1 MLDTLYLWSLKKW
14 IRLLL
19 NAILEFKH
27 FAAILSD
34 VRIFMT
40 IWQIISTNWY
50 QWLIYTLKKK
60 EYFITVWYAKRCN
73 KCSNSASLSQ
83 RLRYKKT
90 TTTTQNNVTVQMSL
104 TFARV
109 VTDYIFLYLIFS
121 LWWWIPCFSS
131 LIMEKT
137 THNFLKI
144 LTVSC
149 QGLGEKK
156 KGSDVL
162 NYLRTLFTQSL
173 SSQSK
178 IVIKFSFYTRTF

>member
-90 TTTTQNNVTVQMSL
+90 TTTTQNNVTVQISL

-156 KGSDVL
+156 RKWCAKLPKNVVYSE
-162 NYLRTLFTQSL
+162 F
-173 SSQSK
+173 
-178 IVIKFSFYTRTF
+178 KFSK

>member
-1 MLDTLYLWSLKKW
+1 MLQFYLTCAFLWLFDKQYPQIDINDSMISMIHLY
-14 IRLLL
+14 
-19 NAILEFKH
+19 FG
-27 FAAILSD
+27 
-34 VRIFMT
+34 
-40 IWQIISTNWY
+40 
-50 QWLIYTLKKK
+50 KK

-73 KCSNSASLSQ
+73 TCSNSASLSQ

-90 TTTTQNNVTVQMSL
+90 TTTTKNNVHVTVQMSL
-104 TFARV
+104 TFVRV

-149 QGLGEKK
+149 QGLGENKK
-156 KGSDVL
+156 RKWCAKLPKNVVYSE
-162 NYLRTLFTQSL
+162 F
-173 SSQSK
+173 
-178 IVIKFSFYTRTF
+178 KFSK

>member
-1 MLDTLYLWSLKKW
+1 MLDTLYLWSLKNW

-73 KCSNSASLSQ
+73 KCSNSASLSR

-104 TFARV
+104 TFVRV
-109 VTDYIFLYLIFS
+109 VTDYFFLYLIFS
-121 LWWWIPCFSS
+121 LWWWIPCFSN

-156 KGSDVL
+156 KEVMC
-162 NYLRTLFTQSL
+162 
-173 SSQSK
+173 
-178 IVIKFSFYTRTF
+178 